1 MDAIEISR
9 TGLDVEWQR
18 LQVIAQN
25 LANMNTTRTAGGSPY
40 RAMRL
45 LSGPQV
51 DFSHLVRGEAAT
63 TRPQG
68 VKVMG
73 VEPVAGGG
81 VRRVYEP
88 GHPDADPQGFVSY
101 PELDHAA
108 EMTLLIRTSRVYEA
122 NLTALSI
129 AQQMY
134 ARAAELG
141 RQS

>member
-1 MDAIEISR
+1 MDAIQISR

-25 LANMNTTRTAGGSPY
+25 LANMNTTHTVTGQPY

-45 LSGPQV
+45 LSGPQG
-51 DFSHLVRGEAAT
+51 DFSALVHGGTAAA
-63 TRPQG
+63 RAEG

-73 VEPVAGGG
+73 LAPEAGGG

-88 GHPDADPQGFVSY
+88 NHPDADAQGFVSY
-101 PELDHAA
+101 PEIDHAA

-122 NLTALSI
+122 NLTAMSI

-134 ARAAELG
+134 SRAAQLG

>member
-1 MDAIEISR
+1 MDAIQISR

-25 LANMNTTRTAGGSPY
+25 FANMNTTRTTSGAPY

-45 LSGPQV
+45 VSGPQNAFTSYV
-51 DFSHLVRGEAAT
+51 ERGSAVARAEGVRVLGI
-63 TRPQG
+63 
-68 VKVMG
+68 
-73 VEPVAGGG
+73 EPAKGGG
-81 VRRVYEP
+81 VRRVHEP
-88 GHPDADPQGFVSY
+88 GHPDADAQGLVSY
-101 PELDHAA
+101 PDIDQAA

-134 ARAAELG
+134 ARAAQLG